1 MNITDF
7 ISAGRQFAPEFLM
20 SCCIINGS
28 VLRLDE
34 VQSMGCTEFGL
45 RSRLNMP
52 LKLYRYYPN
61 RWSKNEE
68 EQDVNYSHIALKNNT
83 VFLQSPTEFDDVYD
97 SDITIDF
104 VEYEKQRLIEYCRRC
119 QLTAEKDWTIQE
131 LGDALTKALWQGYNK
146 TGCLNGAFSLP
157 AASELELLS
166 NQLFSNR
173 VLVEFQ
179 KTNDFGVSVSNAIR
193 NEYVEYCNYL
203 KTIFRTTCFATTP
216 YSQLMWGGA
225 YGDCHKGFC
234 VEYTVL
240 PNEPKYAEVYSNLF
254 PMVYCKVRPD
264 MTERIVAAKDRMI
277 TEETLWDLYFHGAL
291 RKSIDWAFQNEWR
304 LLLPLRKSSSEDYN
318 VPFFP
323 ITKVYL
329 GNRMQPRQR
338 KEIIDICKEREIPYV
353 GVKRNPVL
361 FEMQDCEV
369 LCEECPRFRGD
380 TLLRQSKESG

>member
-1 MNITDF
+1 MNLNDF
-7 ISAGRQFAPEFLM
+7 VSAGRQVVPEFLM
-20 SCCIINGS
+20 NCCIINGS
-28 VLRLDE
+28 IINLAE
-34 VQSMGCTEFGL
+34 VQSIGCTEFGL

-61 RWSKNEE
+61 RWKKDKE

-83 VFLQSPTEFDDVYD
+83 VYLQSPTEYDDVYD

-104 VEYEKQRLIEYCRRC
+104 AEYEKLRLIEYCRRC
-119 QLTAEKDWTIQE
+119 QFSVAKDWTIQK
-131 LGDALTKALWQGYNK
+131 LGDALTKVLWQEYSK
-146 TGCLNGAFSLP
+146 TGVLDGAFTLP
-157 AASELELLS
+157 ADSELEALS
-166 NQLFSNR
+166 NQLFRRR
-173 VLVEFQ
+173 VLVEVQ

-216 YSQLMWGGA
+216 YSQLMWGGS

-240 PNEPKYAEVYSNLF
+240 PNESRYAEIYANLF
-254 PMVYCKVRPD
+254 PMIYCKVRPD
-264 MTERIVAAKDRMI
+264 MTERLVAAKDKMI

-304 LLLPLRKSSSEDYN
+304 LLLPLRKNSSEDYN

-329 GNRMQPRQR
+329 GNRMQPQQR
-338 KEIIDICKEREIPYV
+338 KEIIGICKEREIPYV

-361 FEMQDCEV
+361 FEMQDCEI
-369 LCEECPRFRGD
+369 LCEDCIQFKSHVSLKQD
-380 TLLRQSKESG
+380 KES